1 MVRSLT
7 DERFHLDHI
16 RARSSGLETSDDA
29 VVFAKPCWYLGATL
43 RKTAGE
49 AGYIS
54 IYDSPD
60 STLTGDKQV
69 DTLSCS
75 DANDKKMSVCHI
87 LEEPV
92 WCSKGIFVACNQYQY
107 MGWLV
112 WYAY

>member
-29 VVFAKPCWYLGATL
+29 VVFHRPCWYLGAVL
-43 RKTAGE
+43 RITSGE
-49 AGYIS
+49 DGYIS
-54 IYDSPD
+54 IYDSPN

-69 DTLSCS
+69 DELKAAGAL
-75 DANDKKMSVCHI
+75 DNKISVCHI